1 MLGSR
6 RGSLEG
12 GTGRGRRA
20 WQVAGLAGSVALC
33 AVAAGCSGTPKPV
46 EACLTVTS
54 GTNLHTY
61 DGQPHVLHIY
71 IYALKSSLEFNQKDV
86 SAILSSGE
94 LPEGVVEG
102 PLELKVAPATVV
114 EFSEALDPETTEIGI
129 VADYYRRPDD
139 PPGSRKVVVPANC
152 GMFGTPKIRLTPTD
166 VLVE

>member
-6 RGSLEG
+6 CGSLEG
-12 GTGRGRRA
+12 GGSRGPCA
-20 WQVAGLAGSVALC
+20 WWLGSLLVAC
-33 AVAAGCSGTPKPV
+33 AIAAGCSGTPKPV

-61 DGQPHVLHIY
+61 DGQPHVLHLY

-86 SAILSSGE
+86 TTILSSGK
-94 LPEGVVEG
+94 LPEGVVDG
-102 PLELKVAPATVV
+102 PLELTVAPATVV

-139 PPGSRKVVVPANC
+139 PPGSRKAVVPASC
-152 GMFGTPKIRLTPTD
+152 GMFGSPKIRLTPTD
-166 VLVE
+166 LLVE